1 MAKKLSEDEIKWVL
15 SVESSQVQQE
25 IHKLNKDSKTL
36 IATNK
41 DLRKEM
47 LNLVA
52 AGKKESAEYRNLDA
66 ELKKNNQALDKNK
79 QKVTE
84 LEKKVGLTALTMVQL
99 KKQAKDLQRQLDN
112 TSQAANPS
120 EYEKLSQRLASVRS
134 RMDELKTSGKNTQG
148 VLQDTDSFIKKGSA
162 AVFMGNIWTKA
173 IGLIG
178 DGISKA
184 KEFLAEGDRMAGV
197 AQGIERAFNR
207 IATPALLS
215 DLQTATKN
223 MVNNLELMKTAVHAN
238 NFKIP
243 LTELGDLLKFAQLR
257 AQETGESVDYLT
269 NSIVMGIGRESPLIL
284 DNLGISSARLNI
296 EIAKTGDFAKAV
308 GNIVRDELA
317 KSGEALDTSADKTQQ
332 NIAKQQN
339 IQMSLGLRVKN
350 TTDMMRNAWG
360 DFLSVVND
368 WVKIPVAETLREEQ
382 RELNL
387 LTHSII
393 SATGREET
401 RKLLIKELNSQYPEF
416 LRNLDVEK
424 LTNEQLSE
432 RLKEVNGEYEKKI
445 RVQVMND
452 KILAPLQKQRAK
464 LIEEEMKDIA
474 NLNRYVDLYGEN
486 MSSSFKEAIR
496 SGEVLQMSTQD
507 VSKELAH
514 MNRMGAENGVTVG
527 LNKVIERLT
536 EIPGKLSSI
545 NSDITKI
552 TDQIT
557 SFGVTS
563 VVPPPVNEVPKSLLQ
578 EKEKELLLA
587 KSMPEATEAEI
598 IAKNK
603 KVKAIEEE
611 IARLKSL
618 GVETKKVLSDAKS
631 AMDVDLQNFENTH
644 KEKMLLL
651 KKQRLETNQAES
663 EYNLQVLA
671 DDAKHYSERISK
683 LEEYQ
688 KKTSDPKL
696 KASID
701 RQILESQTALL
712 ETQIRQDREAVN
724 ALRVNRDDLL
734 RLEEES
740 YKQQYTII
748 KKALSEQQITKEQ
761 HDALILSLDSA
772 TAENRLK
779 INQAHHDDVK
789 NLELSSGDIKV
800 EAIKEANAKMLD
812 ADLDAATKR
821 ANQQKALQDLVKDFK
836 GEFKLTTVGE
846 DTELQRKTLDAAYQ
860 ARIEMAEKEGMD
872 TTELTRAYEQAKTN
886 IILEEQ
892 QKRNQVLQQYGLLSM
907 QEQYEMELEQLKQ
920 QRDQGLLDEEEY
932 QSALTD
938 IKWKNLLKAFNY
950 YKNLFAGAI
959 TALQDAELSNIDA
972 KYDAELERAKGNA
985 EEVERLENEKE
996 AKKLEVQK
1004 KYANVNFAIKASEII
1019 ANTAVAIIKTLA
1031 DLGPIAGPIAA
1042 AFVGVTGAAQLA
1054 SANAE
1059 RKKIMSMTVN
1069 GSSSGSS
1076 NTGKRVVTGKESG
1089 GKIDVVRA
1097 QDGKEFS
1104 ADYNPEKRGFVD
1116 KPTVIVGEGPTGR
1129 SKEWVASNA
1138 ALDNPTIAPI
1148 IHLMNESQERGEI
1161 RTVDMN
1167 QLMRQRLAGFASGG
1181 SISTPVA
1188 IPPAETTPGTNAS
1201 VLFTTEDRQVIR
1213 AFITQIKAGVHAYV
1227 LRSELN
1233 KEIELDEKSKKIGS
1247 K

>member
-41 DLRKEM
+41 DLKKEM

-173 IGLIG
+173 IELIG
-178 DGISKA
+178 RGISKA
-184 KEFLAEGDRMAGV
+184 KELISEGYKMAGV
-197 AQGIERAFNR
+197 AQGVERAFNR
-207 IATPALLS
+207 IASPGLLS
-215 DLQTATKN
+215 NLQIATKN
-223 MVNNLELMKTAVHAN
+223 TVNNLELMKTAVKAD

-243 LTELGDLLKFAQLR
+243 LTELSSLLKFAQVR
-257 AQETGESVDYLT
+257 AQETGESVEYLT
-269 NSIVMGIGRESPLIL
+269 NSIVNGIGRKSPLIL
-284 DNLGISSARLNI
+284 DNLGISTSRLN
-296 EIAKTGDFAKAV
+296 EALAKTPDFAKAV
-308 GNIVRDELA
+308 GNIVREELA
-317 KSGEALDTSADKTQQ
+317 KSGADIDTSVEKVQQ
-332 NIAKQQN
+332 RAALLEN
-339 IQMSLGLRVKN
+339 IQLSIGQRLKGAIDSVN
-350 TTDMMRNAWG
+350 NAWG
-360 DFLSVVND
+360 GFLETISK
-368 WVKIPVAETLREEQ
+368 WVEIPVSEKMKEEQ
-382 RELNL
+382 RALNILTNSIIAASGRVEIRNGLIEELN
-387 LTHSII
+387 
-393 SATGREET
+393 
-401 RKLLIKELNSQYPEF
+401 RKYPTF
-416 LRNLDVEK
+416 LANLDQEA
-424 LTNEQLSE
+424 LTNEQIAI
-432 RLKEVNGEYEKKI
+432 RLKEVNSEYDARLRSQILNETT
-445 RVQVMND
+445 
-452 KILAPLQKQRAK
+452 LAPLQKERIK
-464 LIEEEMKDIA
+464 LITDELKYTKLLTSAPDKYTF
-474 NLNRYVDLYGEN
+474 LSD
-486 MSSSFKEAIR
+486 SFKEAIL
-496 SGEVLQMSTQD
+496 SGDVLKMTMED
-507 VSKELAH
+507 IDKELNQPEKFTRQEMKQARALKRWIEEIKEIQTRLPEVDKE
-514 MNRMGAENGVTVG
+514 MESIIDKINAFGAEP
-527 LNKVIERLT
+527 LT
-536 EIPGKLSSI
+536 PH
-545 NSDITKI
+545 
-552 TDQIT
+552 
-557 SFGVTS
+557 
-563 VVPPPVNEVPKSLLQ
+563 PPKEVPKSLLKDLEQ
-578 EKEKELLLA
+578 ALLLA
-587 KSMPEATEAEI
+587 KGMSEATEEEI

-603 KVKAIEEE
+603 KIDTIEKE

-688 KKTSDPKL
+688 KKASDPKL

-724 ALRVNRDDLL
+724 ALKVNRDDLL

-761 HDALILSLDSA
+761 HDVLILSLDSA

-800 EAIKEANAKMLD
+800 EAIKEANAKVLD

-886 IILEEQ
+886 ILLEEQ

-907 QEQYEMELEQLKQ
+907 QEQYEMELELLTQ
-920 QRDQGLLDEEEY
+920 QREQGLLDEEEY
-932 QSALTD
+932 QKAKSQIQINHL
-938 IKWKNLLKAFNY
+938 KKAFDY
-950 YKNLFAGAI
+950 YKNLFSGAI
-959 TALQDAELSNIDA
+959 SALQDAELSNIDA
-972 KYDAELERAKGNA
+972 KYDAEIERAQGNA

-996 AKKLEVQK
+996 GKKLEVQK

-1019 ANTAVAIIKTLA
+1019 ANTAVSIVKALA

-1042 AFVGVTGAAQLA
+1042 SLMGVTGAAQLA

-1059 RKKIMSMTVN
+1059 RKKIMSMTV
-1069 GSSSGSS
+1069 GGASSGSS

-1089 GKIDVVRA
+1089 GKIDVIRA

-1104 ADYNPEKRGFVD
+1104 ADYDPNKRGFVD

-1129 SKEWVASNA
+1129 SKEWVASND